1 MNKVS
6 LVIMDCSIFLLA
18 NSMSLLRLIRM
29 KKWKQLIIGSTLL
42 CVCTQ
47 IAYGQSRFDSLTTSL
62 AQIVKKES
70 LTGMSVV
77 LVNSKKI
84 MYEQNFG
91 YADVAKKTKYSAQ
104 TIQVIGSVSKTF
116 LAIALMKAVESGYF
130 NLETKINDILPFK
143 VINPSYPTASIKV
156 RELSNHSSSILDN
169 PAIFPDTYQFDE
181 GFAAYDVSAYKVLQ
195 DMGYRKKVSSTSLK
209 EFLQDYLSGDGKYY
223 NTGNFAD
230 SEPGSSSHYSNI
242 GSALAAYLIE
252 VKSGM
257 TYAEFTEKYI
267 LKPLKMQ
274 NSSWFLNTEKLAQYA
289 RHYYDL
295 ETSFPFYECITYPD
309 GGLRTNTTDLSK
321 YLIALINGYHGNQSL
336 LSKKSYQTMF
346 TPQFSKDNPP
356 KGISLA
362 NRNKGI
368 FWNLYT
374 NGTIGHDGDDPG
386 VSSFLFFNPATR
398 QGGVFLC
405 DRYLA
410 DKSEIIALLA
420 KYTNDIYK

>member
-1 MNKVS
+1 
-6 LVIMDCSIFLLA
+6 
-18 NSMSLLRLIRM
+18 M

-47 IAYGQSRFDSLTTSL
+47 IVYGQSRFDSLTTSL
-62 AQIVKKES
+62 AQIVKRES

-77 LVNSKKI
+77 LVDSKKI
-84 MYEQNFG
+84 IYEQSFG
-91 YADVAKKTKYSAQ
+91 YADVVKKTKYSAQ

-116 LAIALMKAVESGYF
+116 LAIALMKAVELGYF
-130 NLETKINDILPFK
+130 NLETKINGILPFK
-143 VINPSYPTASIKV
+143 VINPGYPTAGITV
-156 RELSNHSSSILDN
+156 RELSNHSSGILDN

-181 GFAAYDVSAYKVLQ
+181 GFAAYDTSAYKVLQ
-195 DMGYRKKVSSTSLK
+195 DMGYRKKLSGTSLK
-209 EFLQDYLSGDGKYY
+209 AFLQDYLSDNGKYY
-223 NTGNFAD
+223 NKSNFAD

-252 VKSGM
+252 IKSGM
-257 TYAEFTEKYI
+257 TYADFTEKYI
-267 LKPLKMQ
+267 LKPLKME
-274 NSSWFLNTEKLAQYA
+274 NSSWFLNAQKLNQYA

-295 ETSFPFYECITYPD
+295 QTSFPFYECITYPD

-321 YLIALINGYHGNQSL
+321 YLIALINSDQSL
-336 LSKKSYQTMF
+336 LSKESYQTMF

-368 FWNLYT
+368 FWNLYN

-386 VSSFLFFNPATR
+386 VSSFLFFNPATG

-410 DKSEIIALLA
+410 DKSTIIALLV
-420 KYTNDIYK
+420 KYTNSI